1 MKDCDDPVGG
11 LDGTPG
17 KGGESGKVVNG
28 RGTIAASEHV
38 EVVSS
43 TGGDIYPLQQ
53 FNVYLKPE
61 LVSATFP
68 GGIVGVSGGPSS
80 GGPIGSGSPGG
91 SGGSVLPP
99 IFITVA
105 NTEEYT
111 SSANNYTPPSPYHIN
126 ETGPGNAGE
135 VNYAAFAEKMK
146 ADALALANNLTAL
159 KAQKAAAVGGGPDG
173 PDCDIDVDYPA
184 NTFTIEVKSKF
195 QVVPCEDP
203 VPSEFTCSAFT
214 VTGDGTEPITI
225 TDGTSTFSM
234 NGSGQASLT
243 NGTITITMNGGSLSI
258 SGATGTLDLGALNIT
273 TTGTVTGSTL
283 TGSTDVVG
291 GGKSL
296 KTHRHNY
303 EDAAANTSTTRT
315 TTAPN

>member
-17 KGGESGKVVNG
+17 KGGESGKVVTG

-43 TGGDIYPLQQ
+43 TGGDEYLLAT
-53 FNVYLKPE
+53 FGVYLRPE
-61 LVSATFP
+61 LTSATFP
-68 GGIVGVSGGPSS
+68 GNIVGSS

-99 IFITVA
+99 IFIPVA
-105 NTEEYT
+105 NTTEYT
-111 SSANNYTPPSPYHIN
+111 ISANNYTPPGAYHIN

-159 KAQKAAAVGGGPDG
+159 RAEKLAQIAAGPDG
-173 PDCDIDVDYPA
+173 PECDIDVDYPA

-195 QVVPCEDP
+195 QVIPCEDP
-203 VPSEFTCSAFT
+203 VPCEFTCSTFT
-214 VTGDGTEPITI
+214 VTGDDTVTI
-225 TDGTSTFSM
+225 
-234 NGSGQASLT
+234 T
-243 NGTITITMNGGSLSI
+243 NGTITLTMDGGNLTIAGATAVNVADGQLQEGGVRVATRGWVTDNFSENNHTHTFSGSGSDGNTSITI
-258 SGATGTLDLGALNIT
+258 SGT
-273 TTGTVTGSTL
+273 TSGPST
-283 TGSTDVVG
+283 
-291 GGKSL
+291 
-296 KTHRHNY
+296 
-303 EDAAANTSTTRT
+303 
-315 TTAPN
+315 